1 MRRKAVLASDQDAI
15 FGTNRRQGMIETMAK
30 TTRTVGTKLGNQI
43 VRGLLGGIF
52 GGKR

>member
-1 MRRKAVLASDQDAI
+1 
-15 FGTNRRQGMIETMAK
+15 MAK
-30 TTRTVGTKLGNQI
+30 QTTRTVGTKLGNQI